1 MITIGKPYVEYT
13 ESSAILH
20 NDIAIDD
27 KIVDLWFKVNAE
39 YGRYLCDE
47 RDDAYLIAV
56 LRFAMLNGQD
66 IRCEAPLTEELFY
79 NIQEILI
86 PALSNNDANLGR
98 INIYGEIATD
108 ELPKGN
114 AVGTGISCG
123 VDSFYVLADNTNM
136 PFTEHNVT
144 HLAFNNVGSHGVGP
158 KAHELYIKR
167 KERALRFAQEHYFS
181 FVGSDSNI
189 AEVIPQSHYLSHT
202 YSSIFAVYCL
212 QKLYSIYYYA
222 SEGYRF
228 DEFSLKDSSKDNPGK
243 YALLS
248 IPLLST
254 AQLRLYSEG
263 EGLTRT
269 QKLQKVVKYGPSY
282 KYLDVCVEHSENCG
296 KCEKCVRTML
306 GIDML
311 GALDNYKAV
320 FDVEYYRSH
329 QREYMMQL
337 LYWHRKKKHY
347 YEEIYSHFKDQIP
360 LSVKI
365 ESHLL
370 MMVDFLWCKF
380 RKSLKMI
387 MPEKMMCGIKY
398 RYKKLQGFEH

>member
-20 NDIAIDD
+20 NDIIIDD
-27 KIVDLWFKVNAE
+27 KVVDLWFMVDVDC
-39 YGRYLCDE
+39 GRFLCDE
-47 RDDAYLIAV
+47 RDDAYLIAI

-86 PALSNNDANLGR
+86 PALSNSDANLSS
-98 INIYGEIATD
+98 ICIYGDIATD

-123 VDSFYVLADNTNM
+123 VDSFHVLAGNSNL
-136 PFTEHNVT
+136 PYNKHNVT
-144 HLAFNNVGSHGVGP
+144 HLAFNNVGSHGIGS
-158 KAHELYIKR
+158 KAHELYLKR
-167 KERALRFAQEHYFS
+167 KERALRFAQEHNFF

-189 AEVIPQSHYLSHT
+189 AEVIPQPHYLSHT
-202 YSSIFAVYCL
+202 YSSVFAVYCL

-228 DEFSLKDSSKDNPGK
+228 DDFSVRDSSKDNPGK

-248 IPLLST
+248 LPLLSI

-263 EGLTRT
+263 EGLTRI
-269 QKLQKVVKYGPSY
+269 QKLQKVAKYNPSY

-296 KCEKCVRTML
+296 KCEKCVRTIL
-306 GIDML
+306 GLDML

-320 FDVEYYRSH
+320 FDVEYYRGH
-329 QREYMMQL
+329 QRDYMMQL

-347 YEEIYSHFKDQIP
+347 YEEIYSHFKDQIT
-360 LSVKI
+360 LSLRI
-365 ESHLL
+365 ESYLL
-370 MMVDFLWCKF
+370 MIVDYLWHRFQKI
-380 RKSLKMI
+380 LI
-387 MPEKMMCGIKY
+387 ILIPEKIMCSIKNK
-398 RYKKLQGFEH
+398 YKKFQGFEY